1 MQITDLLAQMGGV
14 SSLAQQL
21 GISETQAGS
30 GAQALLPAIL
40 GGFKKL
46 ALTES
51 TGVEGVLGLVGRLGG
66 TALAEEALGGKAVGL
81 GAGQEL
87 MGKIFG
93 SADTTQAVTEHAAA
107 KSGLD
112 ISMIAKMLPTLTML
126 VGGFLAKQAA
136 VAPQGGLKGM
146 LSGLLGGKA
155 AGPAT
160 PEAAPKVSELLDLAS
175 AGNPLDDILK
185 AVSK

>member
-21 GISETQAGS
+21 GISETQAS
-30 GAQALLPAIL
+30 RGAQALLPAIL

-51 TGVEGVLGLVGRLGG
+51 GVGGVLGLVGRLGG
-66 TALAEEALGGKAVGL
+66 SALAEEALGGQAVGL

-87 MGKIFG
+87 IGKIFG
-93 SADTTQAVTEHAAA
+93 SADITQAVTEHAAA

-126 VGGFLAKQAA
+126 VGGFLAKQGA
-136 VAPQGGLKGM
+136 VAPEGGLKGM

-155 AGPAT
+155 AGLAT
-160 PEAAPKVSELLDLAS
+160 PEAAPRLSELLDLTS